1 VTVHVLHEN
10 SDWMPPFAAAFAAEG
25 VDWDETLVTGGSL
38 DLTAEPPPGLWWS
51 RMSASA
57 HTRGHTAA
65 AEHARAL
72 LDLLEAHGR
81 RVVNGRAVLDLELS
95 KVRQLALLGA
105 AGIAVPRTVAVVGG
119 RPDDVLAAAAAVGP
133 PVVVKPNRGGKG
145 LGVTRF
151 DSLDELA
158 AALPA
163 SAGRRGSEHR
173 RAPQGPEERSEPEG
187 PQIGVVEP
195 VDGVLLVQEY
205 VEPARPRITRA
216 EIVGGELVYAI
227 TADTGRGGFQLCPAD
242 ACAVDGTP
250 DSLFALRTEP
260 LPAGLADAYES
271 FARWHG
277 LEVAGFE
284 VIETADGRAVTYDV
298 NTNTNYNPD
307 VEAVAPR
314 SAARAVARY
323 LGTLDKE
330 VSGS

>member
-1 VTVHVLHEN
+1 
-10 SDWMPPFAAAFAAEG
+10 
-25 VDWDETLVTGGSL
+25 
-38 DLTAEPPPGLWWS
+38 
-51 RMSASA
+51 MSASA

-95 KVRQLALLGA
+95 KVRQLALLRA

-119 RPDDVLAAAAAVGP
+119 RPDDVLAAAAAIGP

-151 DSLDELA
+151 DSVDELA

-163 SAGRRGSEHR
+163 LD
-173 RAPQGPEERSEPEG
+173 
-187 PQIGVVEP
+187 EP

-205 VEPARPRITRA
+205 VEPCRPRITRA

-227 TADTGRGGFQLCPAD
+227 TADTERGGFQLCPAD

-250 DSLFALRTEP
+250 ASLFALRTEP

-284 VIETADGRAVTYDV
+284 FIETADGRAVTYDV

-330 VSGS
+330 GAGSRGARGRAARAGSDEGRPPALAPDGLSEERAQ

>member
-1 VTVHVLHEN
+1 MTVHVLHEN
-10 SDWMPPFAAAFAAEG
+10 PEWMPPFAAAFAAEG
-25 VDWDETLVTGGSL
+25 VDWDETLVTGGSM
-38 DLTAEPPPGLWWS
+38 DLTATPAEGLWWS

-72 LDLLEAHGR
+72 LDVLEAHGR

-95 KVRQLALLGA
+95 KVRQLALLRA
-105 AGIAVPRTVAVVGG
+105 ARIAVPRTVAVVGG
-119 RPDDVLAAAAAVGP
+119 RPDNVLAAAATVGP

-151 DSLDELA
+151 DSVDELA
-158 AALPA
+158 AALP
-163 SAGRRGSEHR
+163 GLD
-173 RAPQGPEERSEPEG
+173 
-187 PQIGVVEP
+187 EP

-227 TADTGRGGFQLCPAD
+227 TADTERGGFQLCPAD

-250 DSLFALRTEP
+250 ASLFALRTEP

-284 VIETADGRAVTYDV
+284 FIETADGRAVTYDV

-330 VSGS
+330 IS

>member
-1 VTVHVLHEN
+1 MTVHVLHEN
-10 SDWMPPFAAAFAAEG
+10 PEWMPPFAAAFAAEG

-38 DLTAEPPPGLWWS
+38 DLTAAPAEGLWWS

-72 LDLLEAHGR
+72 LDVLEAHGR

-95 KVRQLALLGA
+95 KVRQLALLRA
-105 AGIAVPRTVAVVGG
+105 ARIAVPRTVAVVGG
-119 RPDDVLAAAAAVGP
+119 RPADVLAAAATVRP

-151 DSLDELA
+151 DSVDALA
-158 AALPA
+158 AALP
-163 SAGRRGSEHR
+163 GLD
-173 RAPQGPEERSEPEG
+173 
-187 PQIGVVEP
+187 EP

-227 TADTGRGGFQLCPAD
+227 TADTERGGFQLCPAD

-250 DSLFALRTEP
+250 ASLFALRTEP
-260 LPAGLADAYES
+260 LPSGLADAYES

-284 VIETADGRAVTYDV
+284 FIETADGRAVTYDV

-330 VSGS
+330 IS

>member
-10 SDWMPPFAAAFAAEG
+10 PEWMPPFAAAFAAEG
-25 VDWDETLVTGGSL
+25 VDWDETLVTGGAL
-38 DLTAEPPPGLWWS
+38 DLSAEPAPGLWWS

-57 HTRGHTAA
+57 HTRGHTAS

-95 KVRQLALLGA
+95 KVRQLALLRA
-105 AGIAVPRTVAVVGG
+105 AGIAVPRTVAVIGSRSDAAADG
-119 RPDDVLAAAAAVGP
+119 VLAAAAAVGP

-151 DSLDELA
+151 DSVDELA
-158 AALPA
+158 AGLPA
-163 SAGRRGSEHR
+163 LD
-173 RAPQGPEERSEPEG
+173 
-187 PQIGVVEP
+187 EP

-205 VEPARPRITRA
+205 VEPSRPRITRA
-216 EIVGGELVYAI
+216 EIVGGELVYSI
-227 TADTGRGGFQLCPAD
+227 TADTERGGFQLCPAD

-250 DSLFALRTEP
+250 ASLFGLRTEP
-260 LPAGLADAYES
+260 LPDGLADAYES
-271 FARWHG
+271 FASWHG

-284 VIETADGRAVTYDV
+284 FIETADGRAVTYDV

-330 VSGS
+330 IS

>member
-1 VTVHVLHEN
+1 MTVHVLHEN
-10 SDWMPPFAAAFAAEG
+10 PEWMPPFAAAFAAEG

-72 LDLLEAHGR
+72 LDLLEAYGR

-95 KVRQLALLGA
+95 KVRQLALLRA
-105 AGIAVPRTVAVVGG
+105 AGVAVPRTIAVVGD
-119 RPDDVLAAAAAVGP
+119 RPDDLLAAAAAIGP
-133 PVVVKPNRGGKG
+133 PVVAKPNGGGKG

-151 DSLDELA
+151 DSVEELA

-163 SAGRRGSEHR
+163 LN
-173 RAPQGPEERSEPEG
+173 
-187 PQIGVVEP
+187 EP

-205 VEPARPRITRA
+205 VQPARPRITRA

-227 TADTGRGGFQLCPAD
+227 TADTERGGFQLCPAD

-250 DSLFALRTEP
+250 ASLFALRTEP

-284 VIETADGRAVTYDV
+284 FIETADGRAVTYDV

-330 VSGS
+330 IS

>member
-1 VTVHVLHEN
+1 MTVHVLHEN
-10 SDWMPPFAAAFAAEG
+10 PEWMPPFAAAFAAEG

-72 LDLLEAHGR
+72 LDLLEAYGR

-95 KVRQLALLGA
+95 KVRQLALLRA
-105 AGIAVPRTVAVVGG
+105 AGVAVPRTIAVVGD
-119 RPDDVLAAAAAVGP
+119 RPDDLLAAAAAIGP
-133 PVVVKPNRGGKG
+133 PVVAKPNRGGKG

-151 DSLDELA
+151 DSVDELA
-158 AALPA
+158 AALP
-163 SAGRRGSEHR
+163 SLE
-173 RAPQGPEERSEPEG
+173 
-187 PQIGVVEP
+187 EP

-227 TADTGRGGFQLCPAD
+227 TADTERGGFQLCPAD

-250 DSLFALRTEP
+250 ASLFALRTEP
-260 LPAGLADAYES
+260 MPAGLADAYES

-284 VIETADGRAVTYDV
+284 FIETTDGRAVTYDV

-330 VSGS
+330 IS

>member
-10 SDWMPPFAAAFAAEG
+10 PEWMPPFAAAFAAEG

-38 DLTAEPPPGLWWS
+38 DLTATPAEGLWWS

-72 LDLLEAHGR
+72 LDVLEAHGR

-95 KVRQLALLGA
+95 KLRQLALLRA
-105 AGIAVPRTVAVVGG
+105 ARIAVPRTVAVVGG
-119 RPDDVLAAAAAVGP
+119 RPADVLAAAATVRP

-151 DSLDELA
+151 DSVDALA
-158 AALPA
+158 AALP
-163 SAGRRGSEHR
+163 GLD
-173 RAPQGPEERSEPEG
+173 
-187 PQIGVVEP
+187 EP

-227 TADTGRGGFQLCPAD
+227 TADTERGGFQLCPAD

-250 DSLFALRTEP
+250 ASLFALRTEP
-260 LPAGLADAYES
+260 LPSGLADAYES

-284 VIETADGRAVTYDV
+284 FIETADGRAVTYDV

-330 VSGS
+330 IS

>member
-10 SDWMPPFAAAFAAEG
+10 PEWMPPFAAAFAAEG

-72 LDLLEAHGR
+72 LDVLEAHGR

-95 KVRQLALLGA
+95 KVRQLGLLRA

-119 RPDDVLAAAAAVGP
+119 RSEDVLAAAAAVGP

-151 DSLDELA
+151 DSVDELA

-163 SAGRRGSEHR
+163 LD
-173 RAPQGPEERSEPEG
+173 
-187 PQIGVVEP
+187 EP

-205 VEPARPRITRA
+205 VEPSRPRITRA

-227 TADTGRGGFQLCPAD
+227 TADTERGGFQLCPAD

-250 DSLFALRTEP
+250 ASLFALRTEP

-271 FARWHG
+271 FARRHG

-284 VIETADGRAVTYDV
+284 FIETADGRAVTYDV

-323 LGTLDKE
+323 LGDLDKE
-330 VSGS
+330 TS

>member
-1 VTVHVLHEN
+1 MTVHVLHEN
-10 SDWMPPFAAAFAAEG
+10 PEWMPPFAAAFAAEG

-38 DLTAEPPPGLWWS
+38 DLTATPAEGLWWS

-72 LDLLEAHGR
+72 LDVLEAHGR

-95 KVRQLALLGA
+95 KVRQLALLRA
-105 AGIAVPRTVAVVGG
+105 ARIAVPRTVAVVGG
-119 RPDDVLAAAAAVGP
+119 RPDDVLAAAATVGP

-151 DSLDELA
+151 DSVDELA
-158 AALPA
+158 AALP
-163 SAGRRGSEHR
+163 GLD
-173 RAPQGPEERSEPEG
+173 
-187 PQIGVVEP
+187 EP

-227 TADTGRGGFQLCPAD
+227 TADTERGGFQLCPAD

-250 DSLFALRTEP
+250 ASLFALRTEP
-260 LPAGLADAYES
+260 LPSGLADAYES

-284 VIETADGRAVTYDV
+284 FIETADGRAVTYDV

-330 VSGS
+330 IS

>member
-10 SDWMPPFAAAFAAEG
+10 PEWMPPFAAAFAAEG

-95 KVRQLALLGA
+95 KVRQLALLRA
-105 AGIAVPRTVAVVGG
+105 AGVAVPRTIAVIGD
-119 RPDDVLAAAAAVGP
+119 RRDDVLAAAAAIGP

-151 DSLDELA
+151 DSVDELA
-158 AALPA
+158 AAQPLL
-163 SAGRRGSEHR
+163 E
-173 RAPQGPEERSEPEG
+173 
-187 PQIGVVEP
+187 EP

-227 TADTGRGGFQLCPAD
+227 TADTERGGFQLCPAD

-250 DSLFALRTEP
+250 ASLFALRTEP
-260 LPAGLADAYES
+260 MPAGLADAYES

-284 VIETADGRAVTYDV
+284 FIETADGRAVTYDV

-330 VSGS
+330 IS

>member
-1 VTVHVLHEN
+1 MTVHVLHEN
-10 SDWMPPFAAAFAAEG
+10 PEWMPPFAAAFAAEG

-72 LDLLEAHGR
+72 LDLLEAYGR

-95 KVRQLALLGA
+95 KVRQLALLRA
-105 AGIAVPRTVAVVGG
+105 AGVAVPRTIAVVGD
-119 RPDDVLAAAAAVGP
+119 RPDDLLAAAAAIGP
-133 PVVVKPNRGGKG
+133 PVVAKPNRGGKG

-151 DSLDELA
+151 DSVDELA

-163 SAGRRGSEHR
+163 LD
-173 RAPQGPEERSEPEG
+173 Q
-187 PQIGVVEP
+187 P

-205 VEPARPRITRA
+205 VEPSRPRITRA

-227 TADTGRGGFQLCPAD
+227 TADTERGGFQLCPAD

-250 DSLFALRTEP
+250 ASLFALRTEP

-284 VIETADGRAVTYDV
+284 FIETTDGRAVTYDV

-307 VEAVAPR
+307 VEAVAPH

-330 VSGS
+330 IS

>member
-10 SDWMPPFAAAFAAEG
+10 PEWMPPFAAAFAAEG
-25 VDWDETLVTGGSL
+25 VDWDETLVTGGSM
-38 DLTAEPPPGLWWS
+38 DLTATPAEGLWWS

-72 LDLLEAHGR
+72 LDVLEAHGR

-95 KVRQLALLGA
+95 KVRQLALLRA
-105 AGIAVPRTVAVVGG
+105 ARIAVPRTVAVVGG
-119 RPDDVLAAAAAVGP
+119 RPDDVLAAAATVGL

-151 DSLDELA
+151 DSVDELA
-158 AALPA
+158 AALP
-163 SAGRRGSEHR
+163 GLD
-173 RAPQGPEERSEPEG
+173 
-187 PQIGVVEP
+187 EP

-227 TADTGRGGFQLCPAD
+227 TADTERGGFQLCPAD

-250 DSLFALRTEP
+250 ASLFALRTEP
-260 LPAGLADAYES
+260 LPSGLADAYES

-284 VIETADGRAVTYDV
+284 FIETADGRAVTYDV

-330 VSGS
+330 IS

>member
-1 VTVHVLHEN
+1 MTVHVLHEN
-10 SDWMPPFAAAFAAEG
+10 PEWMPPFAAAFAAEG

-95 KVRQLALLGA
+95 KVRQLALLRA
-105 AGIAVPRTVAVVGG
+105 AGVAVPRTIAVIGD
-119 RPDDVLAAAAAVGP
+119 RRDDVLAAAAAIGP

-151 DSLDELA
+151 DSVDELA

-163 SAGRRGSEHR
+163 LDD
-173 RAPQGPEERSEPEG
+173 
-187 PQIGVVEP
+187 P

-227 TADTGRGGFQLCPAD
+227 TADTERGGFQLCPAD

-250 DSLFALRTEP
+250 ASLFALRTEP
-260 LPAGLADAYES
+260 MPAGLADAYES

-284 VIETADGRAVTYDV
+284 FIETADGRAVTYDV

-323 LGTLDKE
+323 LGGLDKE
-330 VSGS
+330 A

>member
-10 SDWMPPFAAAFAAEG
+10 PEWMPPFAAAFAAEG

-38 DLTAEPPPGLWWS
+38 DLTATPAEGLWWS

-72 LDLLEAHGR
+72 LDVLEAHGR

-95 KVRQLALLGA
+95 KLRQLALLRA
-105 AGIAVPRTVAVVGG
+105 ARIAVPRTVAVVGG
-119 RPDDVLAAAAAVGP
+119 RPDDVLAAAATVGP

-151 DSLDELA
+151 DSVDELA
-158 AALPA
+158 AALP
-163 SAGRRGSEHR
+163 GLD
-173 RAPQGPEERSEPEG
+173 
-187 PQIGVVEP
+187 EP

-227 TADTGRGGFQLCPAD
+227 TADTERGGFQLCPAD

-250 DSLFALRTEP
+250 ASLFALRTEP
-260 LPAGLADAYES
+260 LPSGLADAYES

-284 VIETADGRAVTYDV
+284 FIETADGRAVTYDV

-330 VSGS
+330 IS

>member
-10 SDWMPPFAAAFAAEG
+10 PEWMPPFAAAFAAEG

-38 DLTAEPPPGLWWS
+38 DLTAEPAEGLWWS

-57 HTRGHTAA
+57 HTRGHTAS

-72 LDLLEAHGR
+72 LDLLEAYGR

-95 KVRQLALLGA
+95 KVRQLVLLRA
-105 AGIAVPRTVAVVGG
+105 AGVAVPRTVAVVGD
-119 RPDDVLAAAAAVGP
+119 RPDDVLAAAAAIGP

-151 DSLDELA
+151 DSVDELA
-158 AALPA
+158 AALPLL
-163 SAGRRGSEHR
+163 ED
-173 RAPQGPEERSEPEG
+173 
-187 PQIGVVEP
+187 P

-250 DSLFALRTEP
+250 ASLFALRTEP

-284 VIETADGRAVTYDV
+284 FIETADGRAVTYDV

-330 VSGS
+330 IS

>member
-1 VTVHVLHEN
+1 MTVHVLHEN
-10 SDWMPPFAAAFAAEG
+10 PEWMPPFAAAFAAEG

-57 HTRGHTAA
+57 HTRGHAAA

-72 LDLLEAHGR
+72 LDLLEAYGR

-95 KVRQLALLGA
+95 KVRQLALLRA
-105 AGIAVPRTVAVVGG
+105 AGVAVPRTIAVVGD
-119 RPDDVLAAAAAVGP
+119 RPDDVLAGAAAVGP

-151 DSLDELA
+151 DSADELA

-163 SAGRRGSEHR
+163 LDR
-173 RAPQGPEERSEPEG
+173 
-187 PQIGVVEP
+187 P

-205 VEPARPRITRA
+205 VEPARPRIIRA

-227 TADTGRGGFQLCPAD
+227 TADTERGGFQLCPAD

-250 DSLFALRTEP
+250 ASLFALRTEP
-260 LPAGLADAYES
+260 LPAGLAEAYES

-284 VIETADGRAVTYDV
+284 FIETADGRAVTYDV
-298 NTNTNYNPD
+298 NTDTNYNP
-307 VEAVAPR
+307 
-314 SAARAVARY
+314 
-323 LGTLDKE
+323 E
-330 VSGS
+330 V

>member
-1 VTVHVLHEN
+1 MTVHVLHEN
-10 SDWMPPFAAAFAAEG
+10 PEWMPPFAAAFAAEG

-38 DLTAEPPPGLWWS
+38 DLTAEPAEGLWWS

-72 LDLLEAHGR
+72 LDVLEAHGR

-95 KVRQLALLGA
+95 KVRQLALLRA
-105 AGIAVPRTVAVVGG
+105 ARIAVPRTVAVVCG
-119 RPDDVLAAAAAVGP
+119 RPDDVLAAAATVGP

-151 DSLDELA
+151 DSVDELA
-158 AALPA
+158 AALP
-163 SAGRRGSEHR
+163 GLD
-173 RAPQGPEERSEPEG
+173 
-187 PQIGVVEP
+187 EP

-227 TADTGRGGFQLCPAD
+227 TADTERGGFQLCPAD

-250 DSLFALRTEP
+250 ASLFALRTEP
-260 LPAGLADAYES
+260 LPSGLADAYES

-284 VIETADGRAVTYDV
+284 FIETADGRAVTYDV

-307 VEAVAPR
+307 VEAVASR

-330 VSGS
+330 IS

>member
-1 VTVHVLHEN
+1 MTVHVLHEN
-10 SDWMPPFAAAFAAEG
+10 PEWMPPFAAAFAAEG

-38 DLTAEPPPGLWWS
+38 DLTAAPAEGLWWS

-72 LDLLEAHGR
+72 LDVLEAHGR

-95 KVRQLALLGA
+95 KVRQLALLRA
-105 AGIAVPRTVAVVGG
+105 ARIAVPRTVAVVGG
-119 RPDDVLAAAAAVGP
+119 GPDDVLAAAATVGP

-151 DSLDELA
+151 DSVDELA
-158 AALPA
+158 AALP
-163 SAGRRGSEHR
+163 GLD
-173 RAPQGPEERSEPEG
+173 
-187 PQIGVVEP
+187 EP

-205 VEPARPRITRA
+205 VEPARLRITRA

-227 TADTGRGGFQLCPAD
+227 TADTERGGFQLCPAD

-250 DSLFALRTEP
+250 ASLFALRTEP
-260 LPAGLADAYES
+260 LPSGLADAYES

-284 VIETADGRAVTYDV
+284 FIETADGRAVTYDV

-330 VSGS
+330 IS

>member
-10 SDWMPPFAAAFAAEG
+10 PEWMPPFAAAFAAEG

-72 LDLLEAHGR
+72 LDVLEAHGR

-95 KVRQLALLGA
+95 KVRQLALLRA
-105 AGIAVPRTVAVVGG
+105 ARIAVPRTVAVVGG
-119 RPDDVLAAAAAVGP
+119 RPDDVLAAAATVGP

-151 DSLDELA
+151 DSVDELA
-158 AALPA
+158 AALP
-163 SAGRRGSEHR
+163 GLD
-173 RAPQGPEERSEPEG
+173 
-187 PQIGVVEP
+187 EP

-227 TADTGRGGFQLCPAD
+227 TADTERGGFQLCPAD

-250 DSLFALRTEP
+250 ASLFALRTEP
-260 LPAGLADAYES
+260 LPSGLADAYES

-284 VIETADGRAVTYDV
+284 FIETADGRAVTYDV

-307 VEAVAPR
+307 VEAVASR

-330 VSGS
+330 IS

>member
-10 SDWMPPFAAAFAAEG
+10 PEWMPPFAAAFAAEG
-25 VDWDETLVTGGSL
+25 VDWDETLATGGSL

-57 HTRGHTAA
+57 HTRGHVAA

-95 KVRQLALLGA
+95 KVRQLALLRA

-151 DSLDELA
+151 DSVDELA
-158 AALPA
+158 AALPVL
-163 SAGRRGSEHR
+163 E
-173 RAPQGPEERSEPEG
+173 
-187 PQIGVVEP
+187 EP

-227 TADTGRGGFQLCPAD
+227 TADTERGGFQLCPAD

-260 LPAGLADAYES
+260 LPGGLADAYES

-284 VIETADGRAVTYDV
+284 FIETADGRAVTYDV

-323 LGTLDKE
+323 LGNLDKE

>member
-1 VTVHVLHEN
+1 MTVHVLHEN
-10 SDWMPPFAAAFAAEG
+10 PEWMPPFAAAFAAEG

-38 DLTAEPPPGLWWS
+38 DLTAAPAEGLWWS

-72 LDLLEAHGR
+72 LDVLEAHGR

-95 KVRQLALLGA
+95 KVRQLALLRA
-105 AGIAVPRTVAVVGG
+105 ARIAVPRTVAVVGG
-119 RPDDVLAAAAAVGP
+119 RPDDVLAAAATVGL

-151 DSLDELA
+151 DSVDELA
-158 AALPA
+158 AALP
-163 SAGRRGSEHR
+163 GLD
-173 RAPQGPEERSEPEG
+173 
-187 PQIGVVEP
+187 EP

-227 TADTGRGGFQLCPAD
+227 TADTERGGFQLCPAD

-260 LPAGLADAYES
+260 LPDGLADAYES

-284 VIETADGRAVTYDV
+284 FIETADGRAVTYDV

-323 LGTLDKE
+323 LGNLDKE
-330 VSGS
+330 MS

>member
-10 SDWMPPFAAAFAAEG
+10 PEWMPPFAAAFAAEG

-72 LDLLEAHGR
+72 LDLLEAYGR

-95 KVRQLALLGA
+95 KVRQLALLRA
-105 AGIAVPRTVAVVGG
+105 AGVAVPRTIAVVGD
-119 RPDDVLAAAAAVGP
+119 RPDDLLAAAAAIGP

-151 DSLDELA
+151 DSVDELA

-163 SAGRRGSEHR
+163 LD
-173 RAPQGPEERSEPEG
+173 Q
-187 PQIGVVEP
+187 P

-205 VEPARPRITRA
+205 VEPSRPRITRA

-227 TADTGRGGFQLCPAD
+227 TADTERGGFQLCPAD

-250 DSLFALRTEP
+250 ASLFALRTEP

-284 VIETADGRAVTYDV
+284 FIETADGRAVTYDV

-330 VSGS
+330 IS

>member
-10 SDWMPPFAAAFAAEG
+10 PEWMPPFAAAFAAEG

-38 DLTAEPPPGLWWS
+38 DLTATPAEGLWWS

-72 LDLLEAHGR
+72 LDVLEAHGR

-95 KVRQLALLGA
+95 KLRQLALLRA
-105 AGIAVPRTVAVVGG
+105 ARIAVPRTVAVVGG
-119 RPDDVLAAAAAVGP
+119 RPADVLAAAATVRP

-151 DSLDELA
+151 DSVDALA
-158 AALPA
+158 AALP
-163 SAGRRGSEHR
+163 GLD
-173 RAPQGPEERSEPEG
+173 
-187 PQIGVVEP
+187 EP

-216 EIVGGELVYAI
+216 EIVGGDLVYAI
-227 TADTGRGGFQLCPAD
+227 TADTERGGFQLCPAD

-250 DSLFALRTEP
+250 ASLFALRTEP
-260 LPAGLADAYES
+260 LPSGLADAYES

-284 VIETADGRAVTYDV
+284 FIETADGRAVTYDV

-330 VSGS
+330 IS

>member
-10 SDWMPPFAAAFAAEG
+10 PEWMPPFAAAFAAEG

-38 DLTAEPPPGLWWS
+38 DLTAAPAEGLWWS

-72 LDLLEAHGR
+72 LDVLEAHGR

-95 KVRQLALLGA
+95 KLRQLALLRA
-105 AGIAVPRTVAVVGG
+105 ARIAVPRTVAVVGG
-119 RPDDVLAAAAAVGP
+119 RPDDVLAAAATVGP

-151 DSLDELA
+151 DSVDELA
-158 AALPA
+158 AALP
-163 SAGRRGSEHR
+163 GLD
-173 RAPQGPEERSEPEG
+173 
-187 PQIGVVEP
+187 EP

-227 TADTGRGGFQLCPAD
+227 TADTERGGFQLCPAD

-250 DSLFALRTEP
+250 ASLFALRTEP
-260 LPAGLADAYES
+260 LPSGLADAYES

-284 VIETADGRAVTYDV
+284 FIETADGRAVTYDV

-330 VSGS
+330 IS

>member
-1 VTVHVLHEN
+1 MTVHVLHEN
-10 SDWMPPFAAAFAAEG
+10 PEWMPPFAAAFAAEG

-38 DLTAEPPPGLWWS
+38 DLTAAPAEGLWWS

-72 LDLLEAHGR
+72 LDVLEAHGR

-95 KVRQLALLGA
+95 KLRQLALLRA
-105 AGIAVPRTVAVVGG
+105 ARIAVPRTVAVVGG
-119 RPDDVLAAAAAVGP
+119 RPDDVLAAAATVGP

-151 DSLDELA
+151 DSVDELA
-158 AALPA
+158 AALP
-163 SAGRRGSEHR
+163 GLD
-173 RAPQGPEERSEPEG
+173 
-187 PQIGVVEP
+187 EP

-227 TADTGRGGFQLCPAD
+227 TADTERGGFQLCPAD

-250 DSLFALRTEP
+250 ASLFALRTEP
-260 LPAGLADAYES
+260 LPSGLADAYES

-284 VIETADGRAVTYDV
+284 FIETADGRAVTYDV

-323 LGTLDKE
+323 LSDLLGQN
-330 VSGS
+330 

>member
-1 VTVHVLHEN
+1 MTVHVLHEN
-10 SDWMPPFAAAFAAEG
+10 PEWMPPFAAAFAAEG

-38 DLTAEPPPGLWWS
+38 DLTATPAEGLWWS

-72 LDLLEAHGR
+72 LDVLEAHGR

-95 KVRQLALLGA
+95 KVRQLALLRA
-105 AGIAVPRTVAVVGG
+105 ARIAVPRTVAVVGG
-119 RPDDVLAAAAAVGP
+119 RPDDVLAAAATVRP

-151 DSLDELA
+151 DSVDELA
-158 AALPA
+158 AALP
-163 SAGRRGSEHR
+163 GLD
-173 RAPQGPEERSEPEG
+173 
-187 PQIGVVEP
+187 EP

-227 TADTGRGGFQLCPAD
+227 TADTERGGFQLCPAD

-250 DSLFALRTEP
+250 ASLFALRTEL
-260 LPAGLADAYES
+260 LPSGLADAYES

-284 VIETADGRAVTYDV
+284 FIETADGRAVTYDV

-330 VSGS
+330 IS